1 MGGPGREGR
10 WRQTGNGRG
19 RELLDGVGHGS
30 VLAGRYR
37 LEGPVRTRPGGSLW
51 RAVDETL
58 DRPVLVQAFV
68 LDHPYGPEI
77 VDAARRA
84 ALVEDPRLQRV
95 LAAGEERGTA
105 YVVLERLSGRTL
117 VDLLGTG
124 PLPAESA
131 RRIVGEAA
139 QALDRAAARG
149 LHHLRL
155 RPTSLVVA
163 ADGTVTV
170 VGTAIDAAA
179 DGAESPN
186 TPAATRSDAV
196 GLVALLYAAL
206 TGRWP
211 GAQDSGLARA
221 PRVAGRPVPPGDLV
235 AGVPNDLDTL
245 CAVALGPHEDGPR
258 TPGELAAQ
266 LSPWAAAAPLTDPR
280 GLHLGAPARPSQDG
294 DEALL
299 PVEAQ
304 AAEPAARRTP
314 AWGLRVNRRSRP
326 GPETGPQPVVTA
338 GAPAPA
344 AAATPAAATTP
355 AVSRSEPPQPSG
367 NGSGDGG
374 NARPAWA
381 TVEEL
386 RRALRRTGAA
396 VLPSATPSGPAP
408 GAGLPLAASAP
419 PAGAPLSAG
428 AAPNGAPL
436 ADAVAPAGPP
446 TGTPAPATGDKPLA
460 TAPPEGSDE
469 GAGTGTGTAG
479 EAQDDRHD
487 PVRDEP
493 REEPYDDLLG
503 GARPGPQRNEAQ
515 DPAAT
520 VVMPAADTPAPERAG
535 THRAPAGSAPAGSA
549 SRRPGPRRP
558 SPRRRRPLGPS
569 ERPRRPEPQPTPPSL
584 RRPLTPNERT
594 SAQHT
599 PTRRILP
606 LYPPPPCPP
615 APSPWSSGTATGTPG
630 RAAATGRTRAG
641 CTAWRC
647 SPPTPSPRTPSRRSR
662 PSARRRP

>member
-37 LEGPVRTRPGGSLW
+37 LEGQVRTRPDGSLW

-68 LDHPYGPEI
+68 LGHPYGPEI

-280 GLHLGAPARPSQDG
+280 GLHLGAPARPSEDG
-294 DEALL
+294 DAALL

-304 AAEPAARRTP
+304 PAEAPARRTP

-326 GPETGPQPVVTA
+326 GPETGPQPVVAA
-338 GAPAPA
+338 GAPPS
-344 AAATPAAATTP
+344 AAATTP
-355 AVSRSEPPQPSG
+355 AGSRGDPPQPSG
-367 NGSGDGG
+367 NESGDGG

-396 VLPSATPSGPAP
+396 VPPNATPPGPAP

-436 ADAVAPAGPP
+436 ADAVPPAGPP

-460 TAPPEGSDE
+460 TAPP
-469 GAGTGTGTAG
+469 
-479 EAQDDRHD
+479 
-487 PVRDEP
+487 
-493 REEPYDDLLG
+493 
-503 GARPGPQRNEAQ
+503 GAR
-515 DPAAT
+515 T
-520 VVMPAADTPAPERAG
+520 RA
-535 THRAPAGSAPAGSA
+535 RAPA
-549 SRRPGPRRP
+549 RV
-558 SPRRRRPLGPS
+558 
-569 ERPRRPEPQPTPPSL
+569 
-584 RRPLTPNERT
+584 
-594 SAQHT
+594 
-599 PTRRILP
+599 LP
-606 LYPPPPCPP
+606 
-615 APSPWSSGTATGTPG
+615 
-630 RAAATGRTRAG
+630 ATGRT
-641 CTAWRC
+641 TATTRVRT
-647 SPPTPSPRTPSRRSR
+647 SRGRGLTTTSSGAPVSVPRGTRHRILQPPS
-662 PSARRRP
+662 